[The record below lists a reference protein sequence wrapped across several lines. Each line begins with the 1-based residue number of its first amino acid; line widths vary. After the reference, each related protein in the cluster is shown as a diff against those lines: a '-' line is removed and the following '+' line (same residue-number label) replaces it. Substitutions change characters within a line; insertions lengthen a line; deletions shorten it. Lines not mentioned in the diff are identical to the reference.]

1 MTNTLTLTVAFGAP
15 IVTTLNEK
23 SAEGY
28 DCLSLT
34 VPEKSKKAELTFA
47 PRAEG
52 GVPYVYRVM
61 EITSDLFQPK
71 GWDFAFADNEYVY
84 IRRPLPAL
92 CHVDF
97 KAYLDGDDK
106 ELTFLSE
113 KAAEGYLL
121 AAVVEHQYLFVPCPE
136 DEAITYRI
144 DYGNETQDG
153 ACYALPEQVDLD
165 SDWMYFICADSNTSP
180 VKYYFASVPLSTEGM
195 PPCGDVLVPP
205 ELWEDRAYQLSLH
218 KNRSIWGWMG
228 LAFLMALVFK
238 SGFSEWWVFLT
249 ALAICALIALGC
261 PLVLAR
267 GERKIVRQH
276 LKATGGQ
283 VPRVPRSVLNAA
295 RPTTEEVLISSTTY
309 LSTGAQKR
317 TLWTGV
323 LTLLA
328 IALILTIV
336 AVYGIP
342 AGIGSL
348 LDEGFTGE
356 WLMSGGILLLGGL
369 ASTPLAVVAYVAIF
383 KSLRKIYVLRKKK

>member
-1 MTNTLTLTVAFGAP
+1 MKSTLTVAFGAP

-47 PRAEG
+47 PRAED
-52 GVPYVYRVM
+52 GVPYIYRMM
-61 EITSDLFQPK
+61 EMNSDLFQPE
-71 GWDFAFADNEYVY
+71 GWNFAFADSQYVY

-92 CHVDF
+92 CHADF

-136 DEAITYRI
+136 GETVTYRI
-144 DYGNETQDG
+144 DYGSETQDG

-165 SDWMYFICADSNTSP
+165 KDWMYFICADSNTSP

-195 PPCGDVLVPP
+195 PPCGDELMPS
-205 ELWEDRAYQLSLH
+205 ELWEDGAYRRSLRQ
-218 KNRSIWGWMG
+218 NRPLWGFTG

-238 SGFSEWWVFLT
+238 SGSLEWWSFLLS
-249 ALAICALIALGC
+249 LAVCALIALGC
-261 PLVLAR
+261 PPVLAH

-276 LKATGGQ
+276 LKENSGQ
-283 VPRVPRSVLNAA
+283 VPRASRSVLNAA
-295 RPTTEEVLISSTTY
+295 RPTTEEVLMSSTTY

-317 TLWTGV
+317 TLWSGV
-323 LTLLA
+323 LILLA
-328 IALILTIV
+328 LALLLTLFV
-336 AVYGIP
+336 GFGIP
-342 AGIGSL
+342 AGVSSL
-348 LDEGFTGE
+348 MDEGFTMD
-356 WLMSGGILLLGGL
+356 WLMNGGILLLGGVVS
-369 ASTPLAVVAYVAIF
+369 APLAVVAYVAIF
-383 KSLRKIYVLRKKK
+383 KSLRKIYLLRKKK